1 MFSHSCPSS
10 FRLIMKKIF
19 WGILLFF
26 FCTAHLFAQSGWFK
40 IHDLGLHVE
49 KPLTMIENND
59 NIYILIRGEGDAVPY
74 TRNALLKLSKH
85 GEILWL
91 RFLEY
96 PIFTLANFK
105 VHLPKALLVS
115 KDNSIYAL
123 SYADNED
130 LIREFLLNKFNENG
144 DLVWAKSYGI
154 DGIDVEG
161 QAFGLTLSTDSL
173 GVIMTGRTLT
183 PYPNQQYAIVKI
195 DSAGNEQWKKLLPV
209 PANSVGEQVPAVQM
223 PDGSIKLAF
232 DNNLLTNYQDYLMSL
247 DSTGSTEYT
256 FSNPFTGRAQD
267 IKRHPNGNLVYLSN
281 ERNPP
286 MGVWGGLRIQM
297 LTPEFD
303 TVWSHLF
310 YDTEFPYLF
319 LETAFVRNLSI
330 APDGKILALGYNTKN
345 CVLLC
350 YDPNGLLL
358 WKREIALEGFETLK
372 FNYSIW
378 ASDGGILLN
387 GYIYGG
393 TDAPGD
399 PYYEKIFL
407 MKLDGV
413 GCLTP
418 GCDQTIITGLEEAG
432 DKVPDFT
439 IAPNPT
445 GGKFKIE
452 PSDKLLQEESTYII
466 RIFDANGTLI
476 YQENQPSPDTNFDLF
491 GQRAG
496 VYHISITNKNGGYS
510 FDKLIKI

>member
-1 MFSHSCPSS
+1 MFSHSCPAS
-10 FRLIMKKIF
+10 FRLIMRKIF

-26 FCTAHLFAQSGWFK
+26 FCNAHLFAQSGWFK

-74 TRNALLKLSKH
+74 TRNAVLKLSKH
-85 GEILWL
+85 GEIIWL
-91 RFLEY
+91 RFFEY

-144 DLVWAKSYGI
+144 DLIWAKSYGF

-173 GVIMTGRTLT
+173 GVIMTGRTLA

-195 DSAGNEQWKKLLPV
+195 DSAGNVQWKKLLPV

-247 DSTGSTEYT
+247 DSTGSIEYT

-267 IKRHPNGNLVYLSN
+267 LKWHPNGNLVYLSN

-286 MGVWGGLRIQM
+286 VGAWGGLRIQM

-319 LETAFVRNLSI
+319 LETALVRNLSI

-358 WKREIALEGFETLK
+358 WKREIALEGFDALK
-372 FNYSIW
+372 FNYTIW

-407 MKLDGV
+407 IKLDGV

-432 DKVPDFT
+432 NKLPGFT

-445 GGKFKIE
+445 SGKFKIE
-452 PSDKLLQEESTYII
+452 PSEKLLQEDTTYII

-476 YQENQPSPDTNFDLF
+476 YQENQPSPDMNFDLL

>member
-1 MFSHSCPSS
+1 
-10 FRLIMKKIF
+10 MKKIF
-19 WGILLFF
+19 LGILLALS
-26 FCTAHLFAQSGWFK
+26 CTAHLFAQSGWFK
-40 IHDLGLHVE
+40 IHDLGLYVE
-49 KPLTMIENND
+49 RPSTIITNKD
-59 NIYILIRGEGDAVPY
+59 NIYMIIWGEGNSIPY
-74 TRNALLKLSKH
+74 TRNAVLKLSKQ
-85 GEILWL
+85 GEIIWL

-96 PIFTLANFK
+96 PILTLANFN
-105 VHLPKALLVS
+105 VHLPKALLIS

-123 SYADNED
+123 TYADNDD

-144 DLVWAKSYGI
+144 DLVWAKSYGF
-154 DGIDVEG
+154 DGIEVEG
-161 QAFGLTLSTDSL
+161 QVFGLTLSKDSL
-173 GVIMTGRTLT
+173 GVIMTGRTRV

-209 PANSVGEQVPAVQM
+209 PAKSVGELVPAVQM
-223 PDGSIKLAF
+223 ADGSIKLAF
-232 DNNLLTNYQDYLMSL
+232 DNNFGINEQDYLMSL
-247 DSTGSTEYT
+247 DSTGNIEYT
-256 FSNPFTGRAQD
+256 FSNPFTGRTQD
-267 IKRHPNGNLVYLSN
+267 LKRHPNGNLVYLSN

-286 MGVWGGLRIQM
+286 MGAWGGLRIQM

-358 WKREIALEGFETLK
+358 WKREIALEGFDALE
-372 FNYSIW
+372 FNYTTW
-378 ASDGGILLN
+378 TADGCILLN

-393 TDAPGD
+393 TGAPGD
-399 PYYEKIFL
+399 PSYEKIFL

-418 GCDQTIITGLEEAG
+418 GCDQTIITGLEEAAG

-445 GGKFKIE
+445 SGKFKIE
-452 PSDKLLQEESTYII
+452 PSEKLLQEESTYII
-466 RIFDANGTLI
+466 RIFDANGKLI
-476 YQENQPSPDTNFDLF
+476 YQENQPSPDTNFDLL